1 MFGIADLR
9 CLDGTRN
16 GRVDQSRLG
25 LARLFGSFVASLL
38 QYVVVF
44 LVPPLEKV
52 KVENIIV

>member
-1 MFGIADLR
+1 MVEWIKVVWGLHV
-9 CLDGTRN
+9 CL
-16 GRVDQSRLG
+16 VV
-25 LARLFGSFVASLL
+25 FVASLL